1 MPREFVEYLQW
12 TMRDAQAT
20 YKIRIT
26 YRRLQEAKHAY
37 RLQELIQII
46 VKISRLLGGV
56 YIGVKFLRVCLDQ
69 RRLFELC
76 VLVQISEAYPI
87 VERNSASK
95 EEERK

>member
-26 YRRLQEAKHAY
+26 YRLLQEAKHAY

-56 YIGVKFLRVCLDQ
+56 YIGVKVLRVCLHQ
-69 RRLFELC
+69 RRFLQLRVFVE
-76 VLVQISEAYPI
+76 VTEANPV
-87 VERNSASK
+87 VESDGESQK
-95 EEERK
+95 

>member
-26 YRRLQEAKHAY
+26 YRLLQEAKHAH
-37 RLQELIQII
+37 RLQKLVQII

-69 RRLFELC
+69 RRFLQLRVFVE
-76 VLVQISEAYPI
+76 VTEANPV
-87 VERNSASK
+87 VESDGESQK
-95 EEERK
+95 